1 MVGFEIIGSRG
12 PRTRSKRYVYD
23 MEGRSIMSSIIRDHE
38 EVWVVQPGRYVIVDV
53 DWKRKKRMYKVA
65 FWCVEISDCW
75 EYTDG
80 TRCKVGYAKLLE
92 RKQGTPD
99 IHEDDIQKAVLMCRE
114 KEEVR

>member
-1 MVGFEIIGSRG
+1 MGGFEIIGPHG

-23 MEGRSIMSSIIRDHE
+23 MEGRRLTSMIKGRE

-65 FWCVEISDCW
+65 FWCVEISDCM

-80 TRCKVGYAKLLE
+80 TRCRVGYVKLLE
-92 RKQGTPD
+92 RKQDVPD
-99 IHEDDIQKAVLMCRE
+99 IHEDDVQKAVSMCRE
-114 KEEVR
+114 KVEVG

>member
-1 MVGFEIIGSRG
+1 MVGFEIIGPRG
-12 PRTRSKRYVYD
+12 TRTRSKRYVYD
-23 MEGRSIMSSIIRDHE
+23 MEGKRLPSIIRDRE

-53 DWKRKKRMYKVA
+53 DWKRKKRMYSVA

-80 TRCKVGYAKLLE
+80 THCKVGYAELLE
-92 RKQGTPD
+92 RKQDVPD

>member
-1 MVGFEIIGSRG
+1 MGGFEIIGPHG

-23 MEGRSIMSSIIRDHE
+23 LEGRRLPSVIKDRE

-53 DWKRKKRMYKVA
+53 DWKRKKSMYRAA
-65 FWCVEISDCW
+65 FWCVEICDCM
-75 EYTDG
+75 EYADG
-80 TRCKVGYAKLLE
+80 TRCKVGYVKLLE

-99 IHEDDIQKAVLMCRE
+99 IHEDDVQKAVLMCRE

>member
-1 MVGFEIIGSRG
+1 MVGFEIIGPRG

-23 MEGRSIMSSIIRDHE
+23 MDGRRLSSMVRDNE

-53 DWKRKKRMYKVA
+53 DWKRKKKMYKVA
-65 FWCVEISDCW
+65 FWCVEISDCR

-92 RKQGTPD
+92 RNVPD
-99 IHEDDIQKAVLMCRE
+99 IHEDDVQKAVLMCRE